1 MKCEGISGLVPFV
14 LPLGTPMMSFI
25 VDIFAGIKDY
35 VLPSMRYMRKTW
47 STRVER
53 RRGISR
59 SEDRGDR
66 CSTKDEFEDTPA
78 VTRREERRNRI
89 ERRVR

>member
-1 MKCEGISGLVPFV
+1 MVSL
-14 LPLGTPMMSFI
+14 I
-25 VDIFAGIKDY
+25 VEIIAGIKDY

-59 SEDRGDR
+59 SEDREDGD
-66 CSTKDEFEDTPA
+66 KMYKGG
-78 VTRREERRNRI
+78 I
-89 ERRVR
+89 ERKSPSSRG

>member
-1 MKCEGISGLVPFV
+1 MKCEGISGLVP
-14 LPLGTPMMSFI
+14 LGTPMMSFI
-25 VDIFAGIKDY
+25 VEIFVGIKDY

-59 SEDRGDR
+59 SED
-66 CSTKDEFEDTPA
+66 E
-78 VTRREERRNRI
+78 
-89 ERRVR
+89 